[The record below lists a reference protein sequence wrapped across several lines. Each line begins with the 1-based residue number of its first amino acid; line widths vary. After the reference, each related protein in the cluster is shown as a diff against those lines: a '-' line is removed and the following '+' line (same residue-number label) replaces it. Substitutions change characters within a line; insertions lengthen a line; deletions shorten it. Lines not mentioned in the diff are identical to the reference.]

1 MIVFAALVTGVASFG
16 GWLAASFR
24 PSARARRKAGR
35 AVRRVRDEARRL
47 NALSTDVESGLE
59 RSVAKYADHARDAR
73 LAAIP
78 IEDLKAF
85 GADKVRFGVLREAG
99 VENVAQVQDMNRM
112 QLERLD
118 GIGPVSVQRIV
129 AARERLLEASR
140 DEPIAPPQVGDDA
153 HATLNVL
160 RQVHDV
166 RIVRDAFGSVPP
178 RLHKHHAE
186 LNERFGAVRRDT
198 RLWRELLR
206 GSRGRTERD
215 AAVVEAHTIFEDVN
229 RSSEPNG
236 LLNEAL
242 HARES
247 ARAKL
252 RHSPTKEEL
261 AREHAAFFAEY
272 TALIERALP
281 GAKIRRSSNLGGL
294 TDEIARRVEAFDLK
308 TGGLRLTL
316 RGYQEFGAKFLLAQ
330 ERTLLGDEMG
340 LGKTIQALAVFCHL
354 VEVREAERFL
364 VVCPAS
370 VLHNWLREVTRWTSL
385 APHLLHGTDRN
396 ANFRAWIEDGGVAVT
411 SFRTLQALPL
421 EPEEF
426 ADRVDVL
433 VVDEAHFVKNPEA
446 DRTRVVETI
455 ARGARRVSF
464 MSGTPLE
471 NRLIEFRRLVHHL
484 QPAIARELDG
494 PISSTG
500 DLVLGRAKFME
511 TVAPV
516 YLRRNQEDVL
526 SELPERIDNEE
537 WVELYPEEQA
547 AYREA
552 VGARNIMAMRKNATV
567 GAGPQRSA
575 KLERLEE
582 LLDEYRENGRKVL
595 VFTYFL
601 DVLAALNQR
610 FGAHVVG
617 TITGEVPPVE
627 RQQLADRLAA
637 HEGHAILL
645 GQITAAG
652 VGMNL
657 QSASA
662 VILLEPQWK
671 PSTEEQAIARAHRMG
686 QTLTVNVHR
695 FYATDSVDERM
706 KEVLADKQELFDTFA
721 RDSAIKDASAK
732 ATASMTQQVI
742 DAEVERLAI
751 EPSESKSTQT
761 EVTG

>member
-1 MIVFAALVTGVASFG
+1 MLLIAALAVGGVATVG
-16 GWLAASFR
+16 GWLAARFR
-24 PSARARRKAGR
+24 PSARARRRARKAL
-35 AVRRVRDEARRL
+35 RRVEREERSL
-47 NALSTDVESGLE
+47 GELSSSVEQGLE
-59 RSVAKYADHARDAR
+59 RSAAKYAEHAREAR
-73 LAAIP
+73 LASIP

-85 GADKVRFGVLREAG
+85 GADKVRWGVLRDGG
-99 VENVAQVQDMNRM
+99 VDNVAQVQNMSRG

-118 GIGPVSVQRIV
+118 GIGPVSVKRIV
-129 AARERLLEASR
+129 KARKQLLDASR
-140 DEPIAPPQVGDDA
+140 DEPIHTPQVDDVA
-153 HATLNVL
+153 RQTSDL
-160 RQVHDV
+160 RRGVHDV
-166 RIVRDAFGSVPP
+166 RIVREAFGSVPA
-178 RLHKHHAE
+178 RLHQHRTGLE
-186 LNERFGAVRRDT
+186 ERFQGVRRNT

-206 GSRGRTERD
+206 GQRGRDERD
-215 AAVVEAHTIFEDVN
+215 AAVTEAGSICDDVERLGEQG
-229 RSSEPNG
+229 G

-242 HARES
+242 HVRES
-247 ARAKL
+247 ARSKL
-252 RHSPTKEEL
+252 RHNPTGDEL
-261 AREHAAFFAEY
+261 QREHAAFFAEY

-281 GAKIRRSSNLGGL
+281 GAQTRRNTNLGGL
-294 TDEIARRVEAFDLK
+294 TDEIVDRVEAFDLK

-354 VEVREAERFL
+354 AEAREGERFL

-370 VLHNWLREVTRWTSL
+370 VLHNWMREVAKWTSL
-385 APHLLHGTDRN
+385 EPRLLHGSERD
-396 ANFRAWIEDGGVAVT
+396 ASFRAWLDEGGVAVT

-421 EPEEF
+421 EPEQF
-426 ADRVDVL
+426 ADDVDVL

-446 DRTRVVETI
+446 ERTRTVETI

-471 NRLIEFRRLVHHL
+471 NRLIEFRQLVNHL
-484 QPAIARELDG
+484 QPAIAAELDG
-494 PISSTG
+494 PLSQTG

-526 SELPERIDNEE
+526 SELPGRIDNEE
-537 WVELYPEEQA
+537 WVELFPEELS

-552 VGARNIMAMRKNATV
+552 VGARNIMAMRKTATV
-567 GAGPQRSA
+567 GAGPARSA
-575 KLERLEE
+575 KLDRLEE

-601 DVLAALNQR
+601 DVLAALNER
-610 FGAHVVG
+610 FGPHVVG
-617 TITGEVPPVE
+617 TITGEVPPE
-627 RQQLADRLAA
+627 DRQQLADQLAA
-637 HEGHAILL
+637 RDGHAILL

-686 QTLTVNVHR
+686 QTQTVNVHR
-695 FYATDSVDERM
+695 FFAADSVDERM

-732 ATASMTQQVI
+732 STASLTQQVI
-742 DAEVERLAI
+742 EAEVERLGVA
-751 EPSESKSTQT
+751 SESTSSN
-761 EVTG
+761 

>member
-1 MIVFAALVTGVASFG
+1 MLLIAALAVGGVATVG
-16 GWLAASFR
+16 GWLAARFR
-24 PSARARRKAGR
+24 PSARARRRARKAL
-35 AVRRVRDEARRL
+35 RRVEREERSL
-47 NALSTDVESGLE
+47 GELSSSVEQGLE
-59 RSVAKYADHARDAR
+59 RSAEKYAEHAREAR
-73 LAAIP
+73 LASIP
-78 IEDLKAF
+78 VEDLKAF
-85 GADKVRFGVLREAG
+85 GADKVRWGVLRDAG
-99 VENVAQVQDMNRM
+99 VDNVAQVQNMSRG

-118 GIGPVSVQRIV
+118 GIGPVSVKRIV
-129 AARERLLEASR
+129 KARKQLLDASR
-140 DEPIAPPQVGDDA
+140 DEPIHTPQVDDVA
-153 HATLNVL
+153 RQTSDL
-160 RQVHDV
+160 RRGVHDV
-166 RIVRDAFGSVPP
+166 RIVREAFGSVPS
-178 RLHKHHAE
+178 RLHQHRTD
-186 LNERFGAVRRDT
+186 LDERFRGVRRDT

-206 GSRGRTERD
+206 GQRGRDERD
-215 AAVVEAHTIFEDVN
+215 AAVTEAGSICDDVERLGEQG
-229 RSSEPNG
+229 G

-242 HARES
+242 HVRES
-247 ARAKL
+247 ARSKL
-252 RHSPTKEEL
+252 RHNPTGDEL
-261 AREHAAFFAEY
+261 QREHAAFFAEY

-281 GAKIRRSSNLGGL
+281 GAQTRRNTNLGGL
-294 TDEIARRVEAFDLK
+294 TDEIVDRVEAFDLK

-354 VEVREAERFL
+354 DQAREGERFL

-370 VLHNWLREVTRWTSL
+370 VLHNWMREVAKWTSL
-385 APHLLHGTDRN
+385 QPRLLHGADRD
-396 ANFRAWIEDGGVAVT
+396 ASFRAWLDEGGVAVT

-421 EPEEF
+421 EPEQF
-426 ADRVDVL
+426 ADDVDVL

-446 DRTRVVETI
+446 ERTRTVETI

-471 NRLIEFRRLVHHL
+471 NRLIEFRQLVNHL
-484 QPAIARELDG
+484 QPAIAVELDG
-494 PISSTG
+494 PISQTG

-526 SELPERIDNEE
+526 SELPGRIDNEE
-537 WVELYPEEQA
+537 WVELFPEEQS

-567 GAGPQRSA
+567 GAGPARSA
-575 KLERLEE
+575 KLDRLEE

-601 DVLAALNQR
+601 DVLAALNER
-610 FGAHVVG
+610 FGPHVVG
-617 TITGEVPPVE
+617 TITGEVPPEE
-627 RQQLADRLAA
+627 RQQLADQLAA
-637 HEGHAILL
+637 AEGHAILL

-686 QTLTVNVHR
+686 QTQTVNVHR
-695 FYATDSVDERM
+695 FYATNSVDERM

-732 ATASMTQQVI
+732 STVSLTQQVI
-742 DAEVERLAI
+742 EAEVERLGVA
-751 EPSESKSTQT
+751 SESTSSN
-761 EVTG
+761 

>member
-1 MIVFAALVTGVASFG
+1 MLVLAALAAGGAATLG
-16 GWLAASFR
+16 GWIAARFR
-24 PSARARRKAGR
+24 PSARARRRARR
-35 AVRRVRDEARRL
+35 AVRRVEHEERTLTSLA
-47 NALSTDVESGLE
+47 ADVDGGLE
-59 RSVAKYADHARDAR
+59 RSATKYADHARDAR

-78 IEDLKAF
+78 VENLKAF
-85 GADKVRFGVLREAG
+85 GADKVRWGVLREAG
-99 VENVAQVQDMNRM
+99 VTNVAQVQSMSRL
-112 QLERLD
+112 QLQRLD
-118 GIGPVSVQRIV
+118 GIGPVSVQRILH
-129 AARERLLEASR
+129 ARKQLLEASR
-140 DEPIAPPQVGDDA
+140 DEPVAAPQVGDDA
-153 HATLNVL
+153 RETVQLL
-160 RQVHDV
+160 RDVHDV
-166 RIVRDAFGSVPP
+166 RIVREAFGSVPA
-178 RLHKHHAE
+178 RLAKRRAE
-186 LNERFGAVRRDT
+186 LADRYSGMRHDT

-206 GSRGRTERD
+206 GERGRTERD
-215 AAVVEAHTIFEDVN
+215 AAVREAGAIADEVESMAQ
-229 RSSEPNG
+229 PGG
-236 LLNEAL
+236 LLDEAL

-247 ARAKL
+247 ARSKL
-252 RHSPTKEEL
+252 RHDPTKEEL
-261 AREHAAFFAEY
+261 QREHAAFFAEY
-272 TALIERALP
+272 VALIERVLP
-281 GAKIRRSSNLGGL
+281 GARVRQSSKLGGL
-294 TDEIARRVEAFDLK
+294 TDEIVRRVEAFELK

-354 VEVREAERFL
+354 TEVAEGERFL

-370 VLHNWLREVTRWTSL
+370 VLHNWMREVSKWTSL
-385 APHLLHGTDRN
+385 EPRLLHGTGRD
-396 ANFRAWIEDGGVAVT
+396 AQFRTWLEDGGVAVT

-426 ADRVDVL
+426 AERVDVL

-446 DRTRVVETI
+446 ERTRVVETI

-471 NRLIEFRRLVHHL
+471 NRLIEFRQLVHHL
-484 QPAIARELDG
+484 QPEIARELDG

-537 WVELYPEEQA
+537 WVELFPEEQS
-547 AYREA
+547 AYRDA
-552 VGARNIMAMRKNATV
+552 VGARNIMAMRRAATV

-601 DVLAALNQR
+601 DVLDALNER
-610 FGAHVVG
+610 FGAHIVG
-617 TITGEVPPVE
+617 TITGEVPPE
-627 RQQLADRLAA
+627 DRQQLADRLAS

-732 ATASMTQQVI
+732 ATASMTRQVI
-742 DAEVERLAI
+742 EAEVERLRVDA
-751 EPSESKSTQT
+751 P
-761 EVTG
+761 VARHD